1 MLQDLDARGGAGDD
15 ALRQQQLHGVGGQ
28 PRDRRPLAIGGALVL
43 TAVVVGGGWFGWQY
57 SQSHRAAQPQA
68 PALAAA
74 PVKAPQV
81 AAASTPVA
89 AAVAAPTSAPE
100 TAAPASAPAPA
111 PAMAAAPTPVPADA
125 PPAARESAPNRSW
138 AQAPAAALAKSG
150 AGPGSSA
157 GRVATS
163 DASATPETDAVEAAP
178 RKPAVAARA
187 ERKPSRQAGA
197 GNAAGEGTITH
208 DISPQQMAEN
218 SYRRALVALQEGRVS
233 AALADL
239 DRALEI
245 DPRNEAARQTN
256 ISLLLENKRNDDAI
270 RQLRL
275 ALGIDPRQPGLA
287 MVLAR
292 LQLERGGPALETLMT
307 TLPYAGNSAEYQAFL
322 AGVLQRQ
329 QRHTEAAQ
337 YYRAAL
343 TLAPQNGVW
352 WMGLGISLQADMHL
366 PEAREAYRRARASNG
381 LSPELQAF
389 IDRKIESLPH

>member
-1 MLQDLDARGGAGDD
+1 MLQDLDARGGSGDG

-28 PRDRRPLAIGGALVL
+28 PRDKRPLAIGGALVL
-43 TAVVVGGGWFGWQY
+43 TAVVVVGGGWFGWQY
-57 SQSHRAAQPQA
+57 SQSHRAAQQQA
-68 PALAAA
+68 PAA

-81 AAASTPVA
+81 AAAPAPVP
-89 AAVAAPTSAPE
+89 AAVAAPTPE
-100 TAAPASAPAPA
+100 PEV
-111 PAMAAAPTPVPADA
+111 AAAPTPVPADA
-125 PPAARESAPNRSW
+125 PAAVREPAPTRSRAHAQVSASAP
-138 AQAPAAALAKSG
+138 APATQEAD
-150 AGPGSSA
+150 
-157 GRVATS
+157 V
-163 DASATPETDAVEAAP
+163 VEAAP

-187 ERKPSRQAGA
+187 ERKASRQASADNVA
-197 GNAAGEGTITH
+197 GVGTITH

-218 SYRRALVALQEGRVS
+218 TYRRALVALQEGRVS

-292 LQLERGGPALETLMT
+292 LQLEKGGPALETLMT

-366 PEAREAYRRARASNG
+366 PEAREAYRRARVSNG